1 MNPHEH
7 ELSYP
12 FADTLPAPGTRLEV
26 APGVFWLRMPL
37 PFALDHINLWLLRD
51 AFRGREGWTVIDCGV
66 ANDAI
71 RGHWETVLAD
81 GLEGL
86 PIVRVLCTHT
96 HPDHVGLA
104 RMLCD
109 RFGAPLWMT
118 LGEYAMGR
126 ILSVQMPGADPD
138 AGYRHYKRHGMTDG
152 PQLEALSQR
161 VRKHFPG
168 LVPSMPLSFRRI
180 VDGEDIAIG
189 GRRWR
194 VIVGTGHSPEHA
206 ALHSPSD
213 ALLLSG
219 DMVLPRIS
227 TNVSVFDLEPE
238 ANSLTWY
245 LSSLSRFEPCAA
257 DTLVLPSH
265 GRPFRGLHRRIEQ
278 LREHHDERLAVVLAA
293 CRERPHHA
301 AGMVPILF
309 GREFDAHQMMFALGE
324 SLAHLH
330 ALWYDGAL
338 ERTVGEDGVLRFAA
352 AA

>member
-1 MNPHEH
+1 MNPLEH
-7 ELSYP
+7 ALTYP
-12 FADTLPAPGTRLEV
+12 FGDTLPASGTRLEV

-51 AFRGREGWTVIDCGV
+51 TFRGREGWTLIDCGV
-66 ANDAI
+66 ATDTLRA
-71 RGHWETVLAD
+71 HWETLIET

-104 RMLCD
+104 RMLTD
-109 RFGAPLWMT
+109 RFDAPLWMT

-126 ILSVQMPGADPD
+126 ILSVAMPGADPD
-138 AGYRHYKRHGMTDG
+138 AAYHHYVRHGVPAG
-152 PQLEALSQR
+152 PLLDALRQR
-161 VRKHFPG
+161 NRSHFPR
-168 LVPSMPLSFRRI
+168 LVPEMPQRFRRI
-180 VDGEDIAIG
+180 VDRELIPIG
-189 GRRWR
+189 GRDWR

-206 ALHSPSD
+206 ALFSESD
-213 ALLLSG
+213 GLLISG

-238 ANSLTWY
+238 ADSLTWY
-245 LSSLSRFEPCAA
+245 LESLRRFEACAA

-265 GRPFRGLHRRIEQ
+265 GRPFRGLHVRLEQ
-278 LREHHDERLAVVLAA
+278 LHAHHAERLAVVGEA
-293 CRERPHHA
+293 CIAQPRHA
-301 AGMVPILF
+301 AEMVPILF

-330 ALWYDGAL
+330 ALWY
-338 ERTVGEDGVLRFAA
+338 VGRLSRVAGDDGVLRFSAV
-352 AA
+352 